1 MNTLDLIKK
10 NLQEIGFKI
19 SNQQFNGDDI
29 LIVDLEEKYD
39 NFDGSLVITEFN
51 VNDRDIK
58 TRIIQFFFEFKPTEN
73 YTEEKLNSIILE
85 KNKELPYGSFNF
97 YKKNLFYKYTTVFKK
112 DKIEKEVIL
121 DIVNVIYYIISDVIQ
136 KI

>member
-1 MNTLDLIKK
+1 MSTLDLIKK

>member
-1 MNTLDLIKK
+1 MSTLDLIKK

-19 SNQQFNGDDI
+19 SNQKFNGDDI

>member
-1 MNTLDLIKK
+1 MSTLDLIKK
-10 NLQEIGFKI
+10 YLDEVGLKM
-19 SNQQFNGDDI
+19 SNQKWNGDDM

-51 VNDRDIK
+51 INDRDIK
-58 TRIIQFFFEFKPTEN
+58 TRLIQFLFEFKPTEN
-73 YTEEKLNSIILE
+73 YTEEKLNSIILK

-97 YKKNLFYKYTTVFKK
+97 YKKNLIYKYTTVFKK

-136 KI
+136 EI

>member
-19 SNQQFNGDDI
+19 SNQKFNGDDI